1 MTTHKGGNPD
11 SGDQCGC
18 TTLYEFLQRIEDM
31 VFGTVLFVAF
41 VVATGTAIVKA
52 FEWHQEV
59 LYGPYLRQRGARIP
73 VAGRD

>member
-52 FEWHQEV
+52 FEWHQEL
-59 LYGPYLRQRGARIP
+59 LYGPYLKAERGTDP
-73 VAGRD
+73 GCGWD